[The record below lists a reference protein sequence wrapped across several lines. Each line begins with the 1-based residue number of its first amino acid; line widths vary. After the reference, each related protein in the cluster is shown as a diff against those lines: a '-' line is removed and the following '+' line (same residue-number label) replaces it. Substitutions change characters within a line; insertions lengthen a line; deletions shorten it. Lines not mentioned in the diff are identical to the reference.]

1 MQNASRDFD
10 KRPKNLLN
18 QLRHLKRIIQ
28 EHQVEP
34 MHRYVKKVE
43 KAKEA
48 ICECHQEKKSEE
60 SEKLFQ
66 IQLLQYLQ
74 RPPIVIELDINV
86 GEQRDFAVRFGSER
100 DIGVEVG
107 NWL

>member
-1 MQNASRDFD
+1 MEHASLDLY

-18 QLRHLKRIIQ
+18 QLRYLKRIIQ

-48 ICECHQEKKSEE
+48 IFECHQEKKSE
-60 SEKLFQ
+60 KLFE

-74 RPPIVIELDINV
+74 RPPIIIELDINV
-86 GEQRDFAVRFGSER
+86 DEQQDFAVRFGSER
-100 DIGVEVG
+100 DIELVEVG